1 MEARWGSVQCVPTAV
16 TKVQM
21 GFSLRGDLALAA
33 ATFGCV
39 FGLGDVFPGCK
50 APLPPPPR
58 GFFVLE
64 KQDPAAEARVSLGMG
79 SGACILRKRPLFRQR
94 PAEQR
99 G

>member
-1 MEARWGSVQCVPTAV
+1 
-16 TKVQM
+16 M

-39 FGLGDVFPGCK
+39 FGLGDVFPGYK
-50 APLPPPPR
+50 VPLLPPPR

-64 KQDPAAEARVSLGMG
+64 KRDPAAEARVSLGMG
-79 SGACILRKRPLFRQR
+79 SGARVLCKWSLFRQR